1 MIGQVLAYFSFLTAL
16 AYEVITFCSHPCTV
30 TAGNIT
36 WAIVFLLFHLRVIAL
51 FHKLISKQEEFKNF
65 NLADSIAYKAA
76 ALSTE
81 NGKIKDSVV
90 DV

>member
-65 NLADSIAYKAA
+65 NLADSIPYKAA